1 MAQKLSIKILL
12 IIIMLISTVTS
23 TIAGEQVTFYHTD
36 HVGTPLAITDS
47 TGAVVWQADYKPFG
61 EEHTVTN
68 NAGNNKRFVGKEKDT
83 ESGFSYFD
91 ARYEDAKTGRFISV
105 DPVGAVNPQNSK
117 TNEEL
122 LGNPQRL
129 NSYAYGLNNP
139 YRFVDEDGKNPVLIG
154 IGVIAIRAS
163 QSSAVQRGATVLA
176 SNVRQAATF
185 VSRLNGANSN
195 FNVASSKF
203 DYFFGRVVTG
213 PQHNIERSAQNL
225 RDLTTLG
232 IENQSQLMNVFNKA
246 MEAGNV
252 ISTKTNSYGTSIMKS
267 VNVGNQGSVGVSF
280 FYPGGNMSST
290 PTVTTIIPK
299 IFKQ

>member
-1 MAQKLSIKILL
+1 MTFMKYMLSILFTLL
-12 IIIMLISTVTS
+12 LTAQTLFS
-23 TIAGEQVTFYHTD
+23 GEQVTFYHTD

-122 LGNPQRL
+122 LGNPKRL

-139 YRFVDEDGKNPVLIG
+139 YRFVDEDGKSPRHIDAGIKILSRLPVVGPQVARLND
-154 IGVIAIRAS
+154 AS
-163 QSSAVQRGATVLA
+163 DKMARRFNGQISQLTDETANLASTVVQKNFDRFLKKIPANSKSSAM
-176 SNVRQAATF
+176 
-185 VSRLNGANSN
+185 
-195 FNVASSKF
+195 
-203 DYFFGRVVTG
+203 
-213 PQHNIERSAQNL
+213 IES
-225 RDLTTLG
+225 
-232 IENQSQLMNVFNKA
+232 IENGGYRFSATSAGEVPGAKA
-246 MEAGNV
+246 IYEKFVDIAG
-252 ISTKTNSYGTSIMKS
+252 KTTGYIK
-267 VNVGNQGSVGVSF
+267 
-280 FYPGGNMSST
+280 
-290 PTVTTIIPK
+290 TTIDPK
-299 IFKQ
+299 GQIVHIKDKMGQ